1 MRMIIM
7 LLSIIFVGCSWY
19 VQEDVPTRALENA
32 GFTDIQCGEKN
43 FITPS
48 WSGCS
53 SSDGVAFKC
62 VATNPVG
69 KRVRVTVCASGWLK
83 SATIRYD

>member
-7 LLSIIFVGCSWY
+7 LLSIILVSCSAFVE
-19 VQEDVPTRALENA
+19 EDVPIRALENA
-32 GFTDIQCGEKN
+32 GFTEIQCGGKN
-43 FITPS
+43 FVTPS

-53 SSDGVAFKC
+53 QSDGVAFKC
-62 VATNPVG
+62 IATNPIG